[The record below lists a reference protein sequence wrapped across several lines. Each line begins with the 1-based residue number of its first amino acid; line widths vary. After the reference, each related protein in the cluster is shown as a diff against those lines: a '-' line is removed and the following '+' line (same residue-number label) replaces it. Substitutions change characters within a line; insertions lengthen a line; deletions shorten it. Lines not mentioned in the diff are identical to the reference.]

1 MEPTGMTYDERI
13 DAVATLVAAMVKSGD
28 IFEDQMLEL
37 RDDLM
42 TATDD
47 ELVEACLEYAFGDLR
62 PAGF

>member
-1 MEPTGMTYDERI
+1 MTHDERI

-42 TATDD
+42 AATDD
-47 ELVEACLEYAFGDLR
+47 ELVEACLEFSFGDSWGS
-62 PAGF
+62 GF

>member
-1 MEPTGMTYDERI
+1 MTHDERI

-42 TATDD
+42 AATDD
-47 ELVEACLEYAFGDLR
+47 ELVEACLEFSFGDSR

>member
-1 MEPTGMTYDERI
+1 MTHDERI
-13 DAVATLVAAMVKSGD
+13 DAVAGLVAVMVKRGD

-47 ELVEACLEYAFGDLR
+47 ELVEACLEYSFGDLR
-62 PAGF
+62 GSGF